1 MISRWQKIVRTYH
14 SARQMLQEQPVP
26 LGDLILRVLRHWL
39 LGRLLVV
46 LEDLLGPV
54 QYYSLR
60 NTSLIWPEY
69 VCRRCIFSGY
79 CSAAESIIK
88 KIECTRLYSIE

>member
-1 MISRWQKIVRTYH
+1 MISRLEKIVRTYH
-14 SARQMLQEQPVP
+14 SARQMLQEQPAP
-26 LGDLILRVLRHWL
+26 LGYLILRVLRHWL
-39 LGRLLVV
+39 LERLLVV
-46 LEDLLGPV
+46 REDLLGPV

-79 CSAAESIIK
+79 CSAAESIMK
-88 KIECTRLYSIE
+88 KIECTRLYE